1 MFIEENI
8 MFKFNW
14 IYRWMFRTN
23 HKDIGVL
30 YFIISVWGGLIGLS
44 LSVLIRF
51 KLRTPYFIFRGEFY
65 NSIITLHA
73 LFMIFFFVM
82 PMTVGGFG
90 NWIIPIHCNLPDM
103 ALPRLKNLR
112 FWLLFPA
119 LSFIL
124 LSFFQ
129 KVLPG
134 TGWTLYPPLST
145 LGTPERRTD
154 FLIFSLHV
162 AGVRSL
168 VSSINFIVTFISSNI
183 AFISLRLFRW
193 RIFCTTW
200 LLLLRLPVLAG
211 GLTMLI
217 ADRNFNTSFFDPTGG
232 GDVILFQ
239 HIFWFFGHPEVY
251 ILIIPGFGIIS
262 TVIVYYSS
270 RDRLVGHFSMILAI
284 LCIGVLGFLVWAHH
298 MYTAG
303 LDVDTRAYFTLAT
316 MVIGVPT
323 GIKVFTWL
331 IKIWNINL
339 KRYNP
344 LMMWVLGFIFLFTLG
359 GLTGIVLRNACLDLT
374 LHDTYYVVAHF
385 HYVLSMGAVFTV
397 YTGFI
402 FWWPLI
408 TGVVLNRNLL
418 NVHFWLTFIGVNL
431 TFFPQHAMGFKGMP
445 RRYVEYPEGFSAW
458 KMISRYGSII
468 SFFSVIFF
476 FCVLIESFWSCRVF
490 KKIGHGEQKILPL
503 GYHSETSFSWNV

>member
-1 MFIEENI
+1 MFRL
-8 MFKFNW
+8 NW
-14 IYRWMFRTN
+14 IYRWIFSTN

-30 YFIISVWGGLIGLS
+30 YFILSVWGGLVGLS

-51 KLRTPYFIFRGEFY
+51 NLSTPYFIFRSEFY
-65 NSIITLHA
+65 NCIVTLHA

-90 NWIIPIHCNLPDM
+90 NWIIPLHCNLPDM
-103 ALPRLKNLR
+103 ALPRLNNLR

-119 LSFIL
+119 TTFIL

-129 KVLPG
+129 NVLPG

-145 LGTPERRTD
+145 FGLPEKSTD

-162 AGVRSL
+162 AGVSSL
-168 VSSINFIVTFISSNI
+168 VSSIKFIVTFFSANQS
-183 AFISLRLFRW
+183 FISLSLFRW
-193 RIFCTTW
+193 SIFCTTW
-200 LLLLRLPVLAG
+200 LLLLSLPVLAG

-217 ADRNFNTSFFDPTGG
+217 TDRNFNTSFFDPTGG
-232 GDVILFQ
+232 GDAILFQ

-262 TVIVYYSS
+262 TILIYYSS
-270 RDRLVGHFSMILAI
+270 RNSLIGHFSMILAI
-284 LCIGVLGFLVWAHH
+284 LCIGVLGFFVWAHH

-303 LDVDTRAYFTLAT
+303 LDIDTRAYFTLAT
-316 MVIGVPT
+316 MVIAVPT
-323 GIKVFTWL
+323 GIKIFNWL
-331 IKIWNINL
+331 IKLWSIKFNI
-339 KRYNP
+339 YNVSI
-344 LMMWVLGFIFLFTLG
+344 LWVLGFVFLFTVG

-385 HYVLSMGAVFTV
+385 HYVLRMGAVYTV
-397 YTGFI
+397 YAGFI

-408 TGVVLNRNLL
+408 TGLVLNNNLL

-431 TFFPQHAMGFKGMP
+431 TFFPQHFMGFYGMP
-445 RRYVEYPEGFSAW
+445 RRYVEYPEGFRNLNL
-458 KMISRYGSII
+458 ISRFGSII

-476 FCVLIESFWSCRVF
+476 FVVLVESFWSYRVYNNL
-490 KKIGHGEQKILPL
+490 GHKESNVLPL
-503 GYHSETSFSWNV
+503 GYHSESSFSWNV